1 MILAIC
7 KARQAGSFLKSVGAR
22 TKRCKGGLHL
32 ATAVIIVASI
42 LAIGSAQAAEGLV
55 LIKSTHDVTTTVDK
69 LQAVVESKGMN
80 VFGRIDHAAGAA
92 KADIEL
98 RPTQVLIFG
107 NPKVGS
113 PLMQCGQS
121 IAIDLPQKALVWEDE
136 NGQVWLGYNDP
147 AYLKSRHATE
157 GCDAVFE
164 KVSGALANFAA
175 AATGP

>member
-1 MILAIC
+1 MENN
-7 KARQAGSFLKSVGAR
+7 GSFLRRLNTRIVSGFLTCSVA
-22 TKRCKGGLHL
+22 GLL
-32 ATAVIIVASI
+32 SVALLGLSGI
-42 LAIGSAQAAEGLV
+42 AAAADGLV
-55 LIKSTHDVTTTVDK
+55 AVKSNHDVATTMDK

-80 VFGRIDHAAGAA
+80 VFGRVDHSAGAA

-113 PLMQCGQS
+113 PLMNCSQS

-136 NGQVWLGYNDP
+136 NGDVWLGYNDP

-157 GCDAVFE
+157 GCDEVFA
-164 KVSGALANFAA
+164 KVSGALAKFSA
-175 AATGP
+175 AATAP